1 MRGGAVRNM
10 IDVLK
15 NVIYKVRLFF
25 ANLFEKDVVI
35 KIGSLIAAILIW
47 FIISVTATPVIDIV
61 LYKVPVTV
69 SLEGTHAEAYGYQ
82 AMSMSEESVTVYIRG
97 KRGEIGN
104 LKSEDLIAVAS
115 AENVMY
121 ANEYRLP
128 LEITCITEKEFEV
141 TKIEP
146 ANVSVDFDRIITK
159 EVSIRPQLSGL
170 KAADGYIMGDEE
182 NIFIVP
188 DTVNVT
194 GPAELVDSITD
205 AAVVLDE
212 NKTLTGTT
220 DFKTGSLSFYNET
233 TVIADENNRLSV
245 DKSEFTVHV
254 PVYERHTIALDFKI
268 TNAPESFDVESF
280 KKMLN
285 MSVTELEVA
294 VLSENFVDRDSIDIG
309 TIDMREADIGKEFSF
324 KTSDFLPEGYED
336 LNNVSAVTV
345 SIPSAGLI
353 RRPIHITN
361 SSIQLINTPAQYD
374 FSIITSGV
382 TPIFIGPEESM
393 EQLTYIDVNAQ
404 VDMIS
409 LNMENMKE
417 GSLKLPV
424 TFLIPAYNDIWC
436 IGSDGAPS
444 PRVTIDATLKTEN
457 GD

>member
-1 MRGGAVRNM
+1 M
-10 IDVLK
+10 IEVLK
-15 NVIYKVRLFF
+15 NIIYKVRLFF

-47 FIISVTATPVIDIV
+47 FIISVTAIPVIDIV

-69 SLEGTHAEAYGYQ
+69 SMEGTYAEAHGYQ
-82 AMSMSEESVTVYIRG
+82 AMSISEESVTVYIKGERG
-97 KRGEIGN
+97 KIGN
-104 LKSEDLIAVAS
+104 LKSEDLVAVAS
-115 AENVMY
+115 ADNVRDSM
-121 ANEYRLP
+121 EYGFN
-128 LEITCITEKEFEV
+128 LEIVSLTEKEFEV

-146 ANVSVDFDRIITK
+146 AVVRVDFDKIITK
-159 EVSIRPQLSGL
+159 EVGIKPRLSGI
-170 KAADGYIMGDEE
+170 KALDGYIMGDEE
-182 NIFIVP
+182 DIVIVP

-194 GPAELVDSITD
+194 GPAELVDSITE
-205 AAVVLDE
+205 AAVMINE
-212 NKTLTGTT
+212 NKTLTETT
-220 DFKTGSLSFYNET
+220 DFKTNSLSFYNDT
-233 TVIADENNRLSV
+233 TAVADENNSISV
-245 DKSEFTVHV
+245 DKSEFIIHV
-254 PVYERHTIALDFKI
+254 PVYERHTIALDYKI
-268 TNAPESFDVESF
+268 INAPESFDVDSF

-294 VLSENFVDRDSIDIG
+294 VLSENFVDRDSLDIG
-309 TIDMREADIGKEFSF
+309 PIDMREADIGKEFHF
-324 KTSDFLPEGYED
+324 KTSEFLPEGYED
-336 LNNVSAVTV
+336 LNNVLSVTV
-345 SIPSAGLI
+345 SVPSTGLI

-361 SSIQLINTPAQYD
+361 SSIQLVNTPAQYD
-374 FSIITSGV
+374 FNIITSGV

-444 PRVTIDATLKTEN
+444 PRVTIDASLKTEN
-457 GD
+457 GSQ